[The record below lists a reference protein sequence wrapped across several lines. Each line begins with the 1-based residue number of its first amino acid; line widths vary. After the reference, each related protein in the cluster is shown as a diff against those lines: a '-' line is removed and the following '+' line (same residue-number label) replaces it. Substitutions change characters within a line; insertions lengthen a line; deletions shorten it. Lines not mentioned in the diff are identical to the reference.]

1 LPAVEDG
8 ATVRTIV
15 FFALAELIHPAK
27 LIFRV
32 AVAVRR
38 GIDEPRHGLGII
50 GLYAELKASA
60 ISELIK
66 ETSGQEQALYV
77 LLAATGMRVSEARAV
92 EIPHFTNDGRTINV
106 EQQVKKD
113 SSQIAKYLLIKSA
126 AAKRQVDLHP
136 DIAEYLRRYAAG
148 KSGLLSI
155 PRTAGHIYTATWRIA
170 GLRLA
175 SSVLRLQS
183 RGSACRA
190 ILLFTEIWRAAWSQ
204 CRLKRGP
211 RPS

>member
-1 LPAVEDG
+1 VLRGTFFRRASRRRFLPAVEDG

-15 FFALAELIHPAK
+15 FSALAELIHPAK

-113 SSQIAKYLLIKSA
+113 SISNREIPTNK
-126 AAKRQVDLHP
+126 V
-136 DIAEYLRRYAAG
+136 RRGQKAG
-148 KSGLLSI
+148 
-155 PRTAGHIYTATWRIA
+155 
-170 GLRLA
+170 
-175 SSVLRLQS
+175 
-183 RGSACRA
+183 
-190 ILLFTEIWRAAWSQ
+190 
-204 CRLKRGP
+204 
-211 RPS
+211 